1 MNSGH
6 TAERVYDAVKR
17 RILTGAYRP
26 GERIEVAALA
36 QQVDS
41 SATPVRDA
49 LHLLVGERL
58 IETRS
63 GDGFHLPQID
73 APALNDLYEWS
84 AQVLLQ
90 ALRSWKADHGPDAQ
104 STGNQTDA
112 DPGEVAGGL
121 FARVG
126 ALASNAE
133 YRREIQSINDRLY
146 AARIAE
152 AAVLLDWR
160 DEIAILQVELE
171 RGNVPVLRRLIVAY
185 HRRRKRAV
193 METIRAFHHLGSS
206 I

>member
-1 MNSGH
+1 MNSGP
-6 TAERVYDAVKR
+6 TAERVYDEVKR

-26 GERIEVAALA
+26 GERIEVAALT

-90 ALRSWKADHGPDAQ
+90 ALRSWETGHGPEAQ
-104 STGNQTDA
+104 NISDLTDA
-112 DPGEVAGGL
+112 DAGEVAGRL
-121 FARVG
+121 FARIG
-126 ALASNAE
+126 ARTGNAE
-133 YRREIQSINDRLY
+133 HQREIRSINDRLY

-152 AAVLLDWR
+152 STVLSDWR
-160 DEIAILQVELE
+160 EEVTALQVEVE
-171 RGNVPVLRRLIVAY
+171 RGNVTALRRLIVAY
-185 HRRRKRAV
+185 HRRRERVV
-193 METIRAFHHLGSS
+193 METIRAFHQLGRRS
-206 I
+206 